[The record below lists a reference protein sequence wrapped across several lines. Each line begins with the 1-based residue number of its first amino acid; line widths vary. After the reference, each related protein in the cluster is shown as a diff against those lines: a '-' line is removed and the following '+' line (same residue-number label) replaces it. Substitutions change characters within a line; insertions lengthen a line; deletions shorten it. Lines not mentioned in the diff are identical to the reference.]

1 MANSTKGAK
10 KKTAAPK
17 GGKKSPRAP
26 AAENEKPA
34 PPMRREVGGIVCLL
48 LAIVVIAGFFTEKE
62 SFIGQFMTVVKGLFG
77 VSCYILVPA
86 LLIA

>member
-26 AAENEKPA
+26 AAENA
-34 PPMRREVGGIVCLL
+34 
-48 LAIVVIAGFFTEKE
+48 
-62 SFIGQFMTVVKGLFG
+62 
-77 VSCYILVPA
+77 
-86 LLIA
+86 